1 MTIVIRPRSSRGLSG
16 VLVIGKSPSWLA
28 ALAQELILSHIDTAW
43 LWPFSVT
50 QQKSAR
56 SWSTQLDLMNRYP
69 EHRFSATQAQ
79 QFKWLE
85 ELYPELFDK
94 IKERVAEGKFQPLG
108 ATWVEMDVNMPSG
121 ESLVRQFLYG
131 QRYFESRFGS
141 RSDTFVLPDT
151 CEPNDALIRDM
162 LTFVV
167 GYSSQ
172 LPQIARS
179 AGARNFFTQK
189 LSWNHE

>member
-1 MTIVIRPRSSRGLSG
+1 M
-16 VLVIGKSPSWLA
+16 K
-28 ALAQELILSHIDTAW
+28 
-43 LWPFSVT
+43 
-50 QQKSAR
+50 
-56 SWSTQLDLMNRYP
+56 RYP

-94 IKERVAEGKFQPLG
+94 LKERVAEGKFQPLG

-131 QRYFESRFGS
+131 QRYFESRFGI

-151 CEPNDALIRDM
+151 CKLAIPVRLHIAYHQLGTRVSCPRLLDLLEPGISSPRSCRGTTSELNHNNDAGSSSWTAIPSPTRHSTGSV
-162 LTFVV
+162 LTVPR
-167 GYSSQ
+167 SS
-172 LPQIARS
+172 L
-179 AGARNFFTQK
+179 T
-189 LSWNHE
+189 

>member
-1 MTIVIRPRSSRGLSG
+1 MMIVKRQRSSKVLCG
-16 VLVIGKSPSWLA
+16 VLGTGKSSMFRPICRLTY
-28 ALAQELILSHIDTAW
+28 SHIDTAW
-43 LWPFSVT
+43 LWPFTVT
-50 QQKSAR
+50 QQKVAR
-56 SWSTQLDLMNRYP
+56 SWSTQLDLMKRYP

-79 QFKWLE
+79 QYKWLE
-85 ELYPELFDK
+85 ELYPDLFDK
-94 IKERVAEGKFQPLG
+94 LKERVAEGKFQPLG

-131 QRYFESRFGS
+131 QRYFESRFGI

-151 CEPNDALIRDM
+151 CKLRSPLVPGQAYIS
-162 LTFVV
+162 V

>member
-131 QRYFESRFGS
+131 QR
-141 RSDTFVLPDT
+141 
-151 CEPNDALIRDM
+151 
-162 LTFVV
+162 
-167 GYSSQ
+167 
-172 LPQIARS
+172 
-179 AGARNFFTQK
+179 
-189 LSWNHE
+189 

>member
-1 MTIVIRPRSSRGLSG
+1 
-16 VLVIGKSPSWLA
+16 
-28 ALAQELILSHIDTAW
+28 
-43 LWPFSVT
+43 
-50 QQKSAR
+50 
-56 SWSTQLDLMNRYP
+56 MNRYP

-151 CEPNDALIRDM
+151 CKSIEAFDQR
-162 LTFVV
+162 V
-167 GYSSQ
+167 Y
-172 LPQIARS
+172 
-179 AGARNFFTQK
+179 
-189 LSWNHE
+189 

>member
-1 MTIVIRPRSSRGLSG
+1 
-16 VLVIGKSPSWLA
+16 
-28 ALAQELILSHIDTAW
+28 
-43 LWPFSVT
+43 
-50 QQKSAR
+50 
-56 SWSTQLDLMNRYP
+56 MNRFP

-94 IKERVAEGKFQPLG
+94 LKERVAEGKFQPLG

-131 QRYFESRFGS
+131 QRYFESRFGI

-151 CEPNDALIRDM
+151 CELRIFFSNRIRDSAYHI
-162 LTFVV
+162 V

>member
-1 MTIVIRPRSSRGLSG
+1 MIVKRQRNSKVLYG
-16 VLVIGKSPSWLA
+16 VLGTGEFSSPMHLRR
-28 ALAQELILSHIDTAW
+28 LTYSHIDTAW
-43 LWPFSVT
+43 LWPFTVT
-50 QQKSAR
+50 QQKVAR
-56 SWSTQLDLMNRYP
+56 SWSTQLDLMKRYP

-79 QFKWLE
+79 QYKWLE

-94 IKERVAEGKFQPLG
+94 LKERVAEGKFQPLG

-131 QRYFESRFGS
+131 QRYFESRFGI

-151 CEPNDALIRDM
+151 CKLGIPPRPNIADNP
-162 LTFVV
+162 V

>member
-1 MTIVIRPRSSRGLSG
+1 MGYRALVSHFLSCRS
-16 VLVIGKSPSWLA
+16 
-28 ALAQELILSHIDTAW
+28 ILTNSHIDTAW

-94 IKERVAEGKFQPLG
+94 LKERVAEGKFQPLG

-131 QRYFESRFGS
+131 QRYYKSRFGF

-151 CEPNDALIRDM
+151 C
-162 LTFVV
+162 
-167 GYSSQ
+167 
-172 LPQIARS
+172 
-179 AGARNFFTQK
+179 K
-189 LSWNHE
+189 LSVSEVVLR

>member
-1 MTIVIRPRSSRGLSG
+1 M
-16 VLVIGKSPSWLA
+16 K
-28 ALAQELILSHIDTAW
+28 
-43 LWPFSVT
+43 
-50 QQKSAR
+50 
-56 SWSTQLDLMNRYP
+56 RYP

-94 IKERVAEGKFQPLG
+94 LKERVAEGKFQPLG

-131 QRYFESRFGS
+131 QRYFESRFGI

-151 CEPNDALIRDM
+151 CKLAIPVRLHIAYHQLGTRVSCPRLLDLLEPGISSPRSCRGTTSELNHNNDA
-162 LTFVV
+162 
-167 GYSSQ
+167 GSSSWTAI
-172 LPQIARS
+172 PSPTRHSTGSVSIVPRS
-179 AGARNFFTQK
+179 
-189 LSWNHE
+189 SPI